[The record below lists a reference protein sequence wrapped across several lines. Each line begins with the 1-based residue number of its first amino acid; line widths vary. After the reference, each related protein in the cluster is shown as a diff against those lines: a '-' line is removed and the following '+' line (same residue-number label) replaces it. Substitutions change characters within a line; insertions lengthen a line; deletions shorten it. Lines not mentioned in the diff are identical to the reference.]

1 MVFVQGDLKRLVSE
15 FHASLQGVR
24 PDRPLVIYI
33 DALDQFS
40 AGNAARELFWLPKIL
55 PDSVKLVVSTLEE
68 AKYEC
73 FRKLKVWF

>member
-1 MVFVQGDLKRLVSE
+1 MVFAQGDLKRLVSE
-15 FHASLQGVR
+15 FHASLQGVQ

-40 AGNAARELFWLPKIL
+40 VGNAARELLWLPKIL
-55 PDSVKLVVSTLEE
+55 PNSVKLVVSTLEE

-73 FRKLKVWF
+73 FRKLKV